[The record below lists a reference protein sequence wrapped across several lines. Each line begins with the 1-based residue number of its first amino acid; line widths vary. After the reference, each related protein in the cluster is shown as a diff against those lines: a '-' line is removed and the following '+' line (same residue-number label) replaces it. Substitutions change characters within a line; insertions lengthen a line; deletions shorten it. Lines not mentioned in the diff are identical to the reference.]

1 MHRGLSDSICTTRG
15 KALGSLI
22 SYLRGKS
29 LSMSYAPLCVAAL
42 WKRIAFIYRQIKL
55 ACENR
60 NLRVDSHGL
69 MAETMDEGKKRVE
82 KMERIARLQI
92 WESKV
97 IEE

>member
-1 MHRGLSDSICTTRG
+1 
-15 KALGSLI
+15 
-22 SYLRGKS
+22 
-29 LSMSYAPLCVAAL
+29 
-42 WKRIAFIYRQIKL
+42 
-55 ACENR
+55 
-60 NLRVDSHGL
+60 